1 VESVIKPKLARDIEA
16 LVQYHVKG
24 DDLDA
29 VADEHFNGSENED
42 TARKALTA
50 LAKLIGLSIRR

>member
-1 VESVIKPKLARDIEA
+1 MLTRDLAA

-29 VADEHFNGSENED
+29 VADEFFGGADKED
-42 TARKALTA
+42 TARKALTS
-50 LAKLIGLSIRR
+50 LSKLIGLTLRK